1 MNSNDSLFD
10 LSGKVAVV
18 TGGGDGIGRA
28 SCLILAAAGASVV
41 VSDLSLDKARD
52 VAAEITGAG
61 GRAAAVECNVLDSSH
76 LARLIDTTRSTFGT
90 VNILVNNAGMGGGGR
105 ENPFNIDRAY
115 VERIY
120 AINVFA
126 PWELCRLAAPLM
138 QESGYGSVINI
149 TSMSSI
155 NTSPSMAI
163 YGSSKAALNHMASN
177 LAFDYGP
184 MGIRIN
190 NVGPGAT
197 RTHALASV
205 LTPEIEA
212 RMLAH
217 TPIRRLGE
225 VTDIAAAVLFFASPA
240 SSWISGQ
247 TLMVNGGGVQTL
259 D

>member
-52 VAAEITGAG
+52 VATEITGAG
-61 GRAAAVECNVLDSSH
+61 GRAATVECNVLDSSH
-76 LARLIDTTRSTFGT
+76 LSRLIDTARSTFGT

-225 VTDIAAAVLFFASPA
+225 VSDIAAAVLFFASSA